1 MAAKRCTK
9 VFSDTPSRTAAQQLE
24 DFLQEENIW
33 NAQILSVHYTAVSHK
48 DQIIDRIL
56 LIYLK

>member
-9 VFSDTPSRTAAQQLE
+9 VFSDTPTSTAAQQLE
-24 DFLQEENIW
+24 DFLQKENIW
-33 NAQILSVHYTAVSHK
+33 NSQILSIHYTAVSHK
-48 DQIIDRIL
+48 DEIIDRIL